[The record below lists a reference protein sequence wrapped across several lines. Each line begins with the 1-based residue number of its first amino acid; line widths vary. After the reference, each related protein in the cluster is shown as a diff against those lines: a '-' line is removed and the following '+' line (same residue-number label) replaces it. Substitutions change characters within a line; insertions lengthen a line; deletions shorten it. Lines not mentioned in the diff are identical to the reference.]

1 MFFCLFLF
9 FVVCFLFLF
18 FVFWC
23 GGFCGA
29 LSGDFS
35 NTLADFMDHLN

>member
-1 MFFCLFLF
+1 MFFLF
-9 FVVCFLFLF
+9 FDFFF
-18 FVFWC
+18 FVC

-29 LSGDFS
+29 LSGDFF